1 MDRRTLLQSG
11 LAAGL
16 LPLAGRARAA
26 EPALIP
32 IRVDPAEIFRTTVCL
47 RPFRAMGPR
56 IEAEALGH
64 KTVVHNYGHGGSG
77 WSLSWGSAAEAV
89 RLALESYPKNRNSP
103 KKIAVIGAGALG
115 LTAAITAQRA
125 GADVTV
131 YARER
136 FPFVRS
142 ARATG
147 SWTPDS
153 RVAKTAAVAPGFGDF
168 WERMARTSLAMH
180 QSFVGLAGNPVEW
193 LDYYVLHDAPSL
205 QPASPPANVP
215 AAAEDPGFIELGDR
229 LSATMPHGV
238 DVPVN
243 TLPFDAAT
251 ARRNVSMTFNVAD
264 YAHQLESDFL
274 AAGGRFVQA
283 GFHAPADFAHLK
295 EHVLINCTGYGAR
308 ALWKDDSVIPVRGQ
322 IVWLTPQEGVHYG
335 AYYHRLTVLAR
346 RDGIV
351 VQELGPDDN
360 FGFGDDNETPD
371 PVAARAALDKLRTFY
386 RA

>member
-1 MDRRTLLQSG
+1 MDRRALLQSG

-16 LPLAGRARAA
+16 LPLAGRVRAG

-32 IRVDPAEIFRTTVCL
+32 IRVDPAEVFRTTVCL
-47 RPFRAMGPR
+47 RPFRAQGPR
-56 IEAEALGH
+56 IEVEALGH

-89 RLALESYPKNRNSP
+89 RMAMQNSS

-125 GADVTV
+125 GADVTI

-153 RVAKTAAVAPGFGDF
+153 RVAKAAAVAPGFGDL

-180 QSFVGLAGNPVEW
+180 QSYVGLAGNPVEW
-193 LDYYVLHDAPSL
+193 LDYYVLHDAPAA
-205 QPASPPANVP
+205 QAIGAATNVP
-215 AAAEDPGFIELGDR
+215 AADEDPGFIELGDR

-238 DVPVN
+238 EVPAGS
-243 TLPFDAAT
+243 LPFDAAT

-283 GFHAPADFAHLK
+283 EFHTPAELMHLK

-351 VQELGPDDN
+351 VQELGPNDS

-371 PVAARAALDKLRTFY
+371 PAAAQAALDKLRTFY
-386 RA
+386 RS

>member
-11 LAAGL
+11 LAVGT
-16 LPLAGRARAA
+16 LAISGQAKAA

-32 IRVDPAEIFRTTVCL
+32 IRVDPAEVFRTTVCL
-47 RPFRAMGPR
+47 RPFRAAGPR
-56 IEAEALGH
+56 IETEALGH

-89 RLALESYPKNRNSP
+89 RLAQEAFAKKPSSP

-125 GADVTV
+125 GADVTI

-136 FPFVRS
+136 FPLVRS

-153 RVAKTAAVAPGFGDF
+153 RVAKTASVAPGFGDF

-180 QSFVGLAGNPVEW
+180 QSFIGVAGNPVEW
-193 LDYYVLHDAPSL
+193 MDYYILHDAP
-205 QPASPPANVP
+205 PASPPP
-215 AAAEDPGFIELGDR
+215 MDTTPDPGFIELGDR
-229 LSATMPHGV
+229 LSHIMPHGA
-238 DVPVN
+238 DLAADN
-243 TLPFDAAT
+243 LPFAASSV
-251 ARRNVSMTFNVAD
+251 RRNVIMTFNVTD
-264 YAHQLESDFL
+264 YSHQLESDFQL
-274 AAGGRFVQA
+274 AGGRFEYADFQS
-283 GFHAPADFAHLK
+283 PADLLKLK

-308 ALWKDDSVIPVRGQ
+308 ALWKDETITPVRGQ

-335 AYYHRLTVLAR
+335 MYHQGLSVLAR

-351 VQELGPDDN
+351 VQALGPDDN
-360 FGFGDDNETPD
+360 FGFGDDNETAD
-371 PVAARAALDKLRTFY
+371 PVAAQAAVEQLKSFY
-386 RA
+386 RV